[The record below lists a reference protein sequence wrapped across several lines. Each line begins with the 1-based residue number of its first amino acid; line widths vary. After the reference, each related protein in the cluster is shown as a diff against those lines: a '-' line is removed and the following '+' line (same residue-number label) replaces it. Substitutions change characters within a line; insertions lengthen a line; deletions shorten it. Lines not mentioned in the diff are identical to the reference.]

1 MRRLAVLT
9 ALSLLVVLG
18 GAAIASAAPEFESHE
33 AYSCDTAWHY
43 NTGCAV
49 IDNQVTSWGLT
60 SPEPQHAKRLFFVA
74 PVAARS
80 TDMAVQRVIA
90 PQQSGSAIIGWRCC
104 NESDATVVYG
114 FQVGYAFQAL
124 VGMRMSSTDPTTFAC
139 IEMNYL
145 ACDMGGDLGSSG
157 HPKRRF
163 TITSR
168 PVEVKIVNDMPVA
181 LRRVDGP
188 YLSKMLSSTKDT
200 GELIEPKSSG
210 AVGTLRSVVSTSAF
224 AAVYKFARSADDPRY
239 NAASVLIN
247 VKIAKNGKNDGSKC
261 TAVYLKNGNGAPFE
275 CTVDFR
281 GSGFLT
287 AIVRVSPI

>member
-1 MRRLAVLT
+1 MRRLLAIT
-9 ALSLLVVLG
+9 ALIVLG
-18 GAAIASAAPEFESHE
+18 ALMWSSTAVAAPEFESHD
-33 AYSCDTAWHY
+33 AYTCNTDWHY

-49 IDNQVTSWGLT
+49 IDNQVAAWGLGNT
-60 SPEPQHAKRLFFVA
+60 EPTGTKRLFFVA
-74 PVAARS
+74 PVAARN
-80 TDMAVQRVIA
+80 TNMAVQGIIA
-90 PQQSGSAIIGWRCC
+90 AKSTGQAAIGWRCC
-104 NESDATVVYG
+104 NESDATFVYG
-114 FQVGYAFQAL
+114 FKVGFSYQAL
-124 VGMRMSSTDPTTFAC
+124 VGMRVSSTDPSTYAC

-145 ACDMGGDLGSSG
+145 ACTMGADLGTSG

-181 LRRVDGP
+181 MRRVDGP
-188 YLSKMLSSTKDT
+188 YLSSMLDSDHDT
-200 GELIEPKSSG
+200 GAVIESKSSG

-247 VKIAKNGKNDGSKC
+247 VRITKDGNNDKSKC
-261 TAVYLKNGNGAPFE
+261 TAVYLKNGNGAPFS

-281 GSGFLT
+281 GGNFLT
-287 AIVRVSPI
+287 ATIRVSPI